1 MGSATDHMRAKVK
14 SKKEKVKTNQT
25 PKMSEAS
32 EMKTQ
37 QEWKQLAVVCCG
49 AFLFFNSFGSLNVAL
64 PEIQNHFG
72 SSLAAIQWVS
82 MMGLVMISSL
92 SFCFGRA
99 GDLLGQR
106 TLYRAGVVLYAA
118 GAGLAGLSTAF
129 SHLLI
134 FRGVMSVGLA
144 MALPMSAAILAEI
157 YPVERRGWALGLL
170 ASAVAVGRTTGPTIG
185 GFLVHLWGWRAVFVL
200 NLVVGIFVSIAVFSV
215 FKGGEKRKRGPFDFW
230 GSLALMIGYPAL
242 LIALSLGAH
251 SGWVSP
257 RMIFWWALAGAG
269 LAAFFYIERRAA
281 MPLIDVA
288 LFKSKALL
296 AALLSLALGTAAY
309 APINVAAPLFMQQG
323 LALSPLAVGFVM
335 AALPVCTALASP
347 VSGRLADRLEPRSI
361 AALGMGFI
369 LAGILVYGRVGL
381 DSTAWSVVIALM
393 LIGAGTGFFIP
404 ANQKAAFATVSS
416 ADYGILSAMLS
427 SFGTAASTLGTTLT
441 VALIETLMSE
451 SATAAPAAFAGAQ
464 RVAFITLAPLAA
476 IALAI
481 ALAGRKIGTKSVRA
495 QDDRDGAGDHA

>member
-1 MGSATDHMRAKVK
+1 MSA
-14 SKKEKVKTNQT
+14 SPQ
-25 PKMSEAS
+25 PSP
-32 EMKTQ
+32 Q

-49 AFLFFNSFGSLNVAL
+49 AFLFFNSFGSINVAL

-82 MMGLVMISSL
+82 MMGLVMLSSL

-118 GAGLAGLSTAF
+118 GAGLAALSTAF

-144 MALPMSAAILAEI
+144 MALPMSAAILAAV

-185 GFLVHLWGWRAVFVL
+185 GFLVHLWGWRAVFAL
-200 NLVVGIFVSIAVFSV
+200 NLLVGIFVSIAVFSV
-215 FKGGEKRKRGPFDFW
+215 FKGGERRRRGPFDYW
-230 GSLALMIGYPAL
+230 GAIALMIGYPAL
-242 LIALSLGAH
+242 LIALSLGAN
-251 SGWVSP
+251 SGWTSP
-257 RMIFWWALAGAG
+257 QMIFWWAIAAAG
-269 LAAFFYIERRAA
+269 LAAFVYIERHAA
-281 MPLIDVA
+281 TPLIDVA
-288 LFKSKALL
+288 LFKSRPLS

-335 AALPVCTALASP
+335 AALPVCTAVASP
-347 VSGRLADRLEPRSI
+347 LSGRLADRLEPRSV

-369 LAGILVYGRVGL
+369 LAGIFVYAGVGL
-381 DSTAWSVVIALM
+381 ESTAWSIAVALM
-393 LIGAGTGFFIP
+393 LIGTGTGFFIP
-404 ANQKAAFATVSS
+404 ANQKAAFAAVAS

-441 VALIETLMSE
+441 VSMIETLMAE
-451 SATAAPAAFAGAQ
+451 SNAAAPAAFADAQ
-464 RVAFITLAPLAA
+464 RFAFFTLVPLAA
-476 IALAI
+476 VALVAT
-481 ALAGRKIGTKSVRA
+481 LAGRKLAKKSGVRA
-495 QDDRDGAGDHA
+495 QDDRDGSGDHA

>member
-1 MGSATDHMRAKVK
+1 MGLKHRESNSVTE
-14 SKKEKVKTNQT
+14 SSQ
-25 PKMSEAS
+25 S
-32 EMKTQ
+32 TQ

-49 AFLFFNSFGSLNVAL
+49 AFLFFNSFGSINVAL

-118 GAGLAGLSTAF
+118 GAGLAALSTAF

-144 MALPMSAAILAEI
+144 MALPMSAAILAAI
-157 YPVERRGWALGLL
+157 YPVERRGWSLGLL

-200 NLVVGIFVSIAVFSV
+200 NLLVGILVCAAVFSV
-215 FKGGEKRKRGPFDFW
+215 FKGGEKRRRGSFDFA
-230 GSLALMIGYPAL
+230 GAAALMIGYPAL
-242 LIALSLGAH
+242 LIALSLGAN
-251 SGWVSP
+251 SGWSSP
-257 RMIFWWALAGAG
+257 QTVFWLTLAGAG
-269 LAAFFYIERRAA
+269 LTAFFYIERRAKQ
-281 MPLIDVA
+281 PLIDVA
-288 LFKSKALL
+288 LFKSRPL
-296 AALLSLALGTAAY
+296 ATALLSLAIGTAAY
-309 APINVAAPLFMQQG
+309 SPINFVAPLFMQKD
-323 LALSPLAVGFVM
+323 LALSPLAIGFVM
-335 AALPVCTALASP
+335 AALPVCTAVASP
-347 VSGRLADRLEPRSI
+347 LSGRLADRLEPRSI

-369 LAGILVYGRVGL
+369 LAGIFVYAGVGL
-381 DSTAWSVVIALM
+381 DSTAWAVVAALM
-393 LIGAGTGFFIP
+393 LIGTGTGFFIP
-404 ANQKAAFATVSS
+404 ANQKAAFATVASP
-416 ADYGILSAMLS
+416 DYGILSAMLS

-451 SATAAPAAFAGAQ
+451 SNAVASAAFADAQ
-464 RVAFITLAPLAA
+464 SFAFFALVPLAA
-476 IALAI
+476 VALVI
-481 ALAGRKIGTKSVRA
+481 TLAGRKFSTQSAKGVSQRA
-495 QDDRDGAGDHA
+495 P

>member
-1 MGSATDHMRAKVK
+1 MTES
-14 SKKEKVKTNQT
+14 SQ
-25 PKMSEAS
+25 S
-32 EMKTQ
+32 TQ

-49 AFLFFNSFGSLNVAL
+49 AFLFFNSFGSINVAL

-82 MMGLVMISSL
+82 MMGLVMLSSL
-92 SFCFGRA
+92 SFCFARA

-118 GAGLAGLSTAF
+118 GAGLAALATTF
-129 SHLLI
+129 PHLLI

-144 MALPMSAAILAEI
+144 MALPMSAAILAAV
-157 YPVERRGWALGLL
+157 YPVDRRGWALGLL

-200 NLVVGIFVSIAVFSV
+200 NLLVGILVSVAVFSV
-215 FKGGEKRKRGPFDFW
+215 FKGGEKRKRGPFDFS

-242 LIALSLGAH
+242 LIALSLGAN
-251 SGWVSP
+251 SGWTSP
-257 RMIFWWALAGAG
+257 QTLFWWALAAAG
-269 LAAFFYIERRAA
+269 LAAFFYIERHAE

-288 LFKSKALL
+288 LFKSKSLL
-296 AALLSLALGTAAY
+296 AALLSLAIGTAAY
-309 APINVAAPLFMQQG
+309 SPINLVAPLFMQQG
-323 LALSPLAVGFVM
+323 LALSPLAIGFVM

-347 VSGRLADRLEPRSI
+347 FSGRLADRHEPRTI

-369 LAGILVYGRVGL
+369 LAGIFVYAVVGL
-381 DSTAWSVVIALM
+381 DSTALSVAFALM
-393 LIGAGTGFFIP
+393 LIGTGTGFFIP
-404 ANQKAAFATVSS
+404 ANQKAAFATVAS

-441 VALIETLMSE
+441 VALIETLMAE
-451 SATAAPAAFAGAQ
+451 SNAAAPAAFAGAQ
-464 RVAFITLAPLAA
+464 RSAFFTLVPLAA
-476 IALAI
+476 VALVI
-481 ALAGRKIGTKSVRA
+481 ALAGRKLATKSVRA